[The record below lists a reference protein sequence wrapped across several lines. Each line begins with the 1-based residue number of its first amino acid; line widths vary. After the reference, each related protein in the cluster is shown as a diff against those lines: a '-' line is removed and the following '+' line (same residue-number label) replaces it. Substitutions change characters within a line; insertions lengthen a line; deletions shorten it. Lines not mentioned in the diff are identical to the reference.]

1 MLDANLITLKY
12 FPLSLRSGQYVG
24 CCIFVCYIRGF
35 IIVIM
40 VGCQVHIRKAMRPS
54 ACHYEFIYVCVLH
67 SCRSGSHVRARETTN
82 DRETERH
89 SHSEIC
95 MLSAVIFHTLITLY
109 ACVFLSSQCKF
120 VCMCFF
126 INFPFIIST
135 YSLCSVLWAL
145 VISEIDLISLNPFLN
160 VIKPNREKKIYGQKY
175 DEEDEACG
183 SM

>member
-1 MLDANLITLKY
+1 
-12 FPLSLRSGQYVG
+12 
-24 CCIFVCYIRGF
+24 
-35 IIVIM
+35 
-40 VGCQVHIRKAMRPS
+40 
-54 ACHYEFIYVCVLH
+54 
-67 SCRSGSHVRARETTN
+67 
-82 DRETERH
+82 
-89 SHSEIC
+89 
-95 MLSAVIFHTLITLY
+95 
-109 ACVFLSSQCKF
+109 
-120 VCMCFF
+120 MCFF